1 MSRKVTTILAVLL
14 ILVGVGIMAYPAI
27 SNYVNEINGSYAI
40 QELTEQMEK
49 VDSEEIIEQR
59 QRAEAYN
66 EKLSDVQITDI
77 FDTSSNQ
84 VSDDDEYY
92 EIMDFAQDIMGYI
105 QIPSIDVKLPIY
117 HGTSAEVLAKGVGHL
132 PQSAF
137 PIGGEGNHSVLTGHT
152 GLPSAELFTDII
164 KLKEGDYFYIH
175 ILNRVLAYQVDQIK
189 VVLPEETEELLPVAG
204 KDYCTLVTCTPYGIN
219 SHRLLVRGERVEL
232 NLEEEEVL
240 KEELKDNT
248 ISKELILIIAILA
261 LVLLVVIVLIVKK
274 KRKNIR
280 KLK

>member
-1 MSRKVTTILAVLL
+1 
-14 ILVGVGIMAYPAI
+14 MAYPAI

-84 VSDDDEYY
+84 VSGDDEYY

>member
-84 VSDDDEYY
+84 VSGDDEYY

>member
-1 MSRKVTTILAVLL
+1 
-14 ILVGVGIMAYPAI
+14 MAYPAI